1 MSRSAGAPFHT
12 CTRQLDAEHADAF
25 HLVHHACA
33 WTAANGVASGIRAIL
48 CDHMVWPNRSVVT
61 LGILNTSLQLLVY
74 TCPRSSLHV
83 KESRIPAMIYLVQ
96 SCQHRRYVIAAE
108 EL

>member
-1 MSRSAGAPFHT
+1 MSRYAGAAFHT

-25 HLVHHACA
+25 HLNHACA
-33 WTAANGVASGIRAIL
+33 CNAANGIASDISAIL
-48 CDHMVWPNRSVVT
+48 CDHMVWLNRSVVT
-61 LGILNTSLQLLVY
+61 PGILNTNLQLLVY

-83 KESRIPAMIYLVQ
+83 KESCIPAMFYLVQ
-96 SCQHRRYVIAAE
+96 SCQHRRYVIAAK